1 MRKSILLFIFLLL
14 WANAAVAQSVIT
26 IEVNGNGT
34 ALWTMEKRLPFT
46 KSQINE
52 WEATMKSGQ
61 NVSQYKVIS
70 EFNDTVN
77 LLVTSSHNFS
87 NRSMEIEE
95 FNSSN
100 ISYDTSKT
108 LDGGFGIIRYSF
120 WWKNFSVMNSS
131 KIYVGDAFLDEM
143 VISSTTALIIK
154 MPDGYDVQNATPEFD
169 KRDGNRLIWESS
181 YQNFSKGEPVLVL
194 SPVASVNVTAVNVP
208 ENKPSSLPAVIII
221 GTIIILIL
229 IASVIIWKKKQSSKV
244 ENETGQL
251 TESEAP
257 LPAPSDLN
265 EEFLGYEDMIEK
277 FLIKSGGQAF
287 QSDIVKESGLS
298 KSKISIV
305 LAQMKEEGRVIKV
318 RKGKENIIRLAKKT
332 ESQN

>member
-14 WANAAVAQSVIT
+14 WANVAVAQSVIT
-26 IEVNGNGT
+26 IEVNGSGN

-52 WEATMKSGQ
+52 WEASIKSGQ
-61 NVSQYKVIS
+61 NISQYKVIS
-70 EFNDTVN
+70 EFNDTIN
-77 LLVTSSHNFS
+77 LFIASSQNFS

-120 WWKNFSVMNSS
+120 WWKNFSFTNSS

-143 VISSTTALIIK
+143 VISSATALIIK
-154 MPDGYDVQNATPEFD
+154 MPDGYEIQNATPEFD
-169 KRDGNRLIWESS
+169 KRDGNRLIWETS
-181 YQNFSKGEPVLVL
+181 YRNFSKGEPNLIL
-194 SPVASVNVTAVNVP
+194 SPINRTNVTVVKVP
-208 ENKPSSLPAVIII
+208 ENEPSPLPAIII
-221 GTIIILIL
+221 ISAIVIS
-229 IASVIIWKKKQSSKV
+229 IAIAFAIIWKRKRSVNV

-251 TESEAP
+251 TENEAS
-257 LPAPSDLN
+257 LPTPPDLN

-277 FLIKSGGQAF
+277 FLVKSGGQAF

-305 LAQMKEEGRVIKV
+305 LAQMKEEGRILKV

-332 ESQN
+332 EPQN